1 VRSPRPSSAQSS
13 TRPAGGSSHMEGA
26 VGEAAVRSPAGAC
39 GARSC
44 VASPQSSGGRT
55 IAGSAHSTGCR
66 GSSGVGSLQSCGM
79 GRGSSHE
86 RRGAGAAGLRLAAG
100 GAVLRRDGAAPRVR
114 PVVRRATSSRQARGE
129 IGVTVSPDGRCCTGA
144 PRVAAAAA
152 AASSHGRG
160 EASAAGW
167 TAVIRGMSESSGSR
181 GAWSLRSGGQSDQ
194 RCASQPAG
202 WGARPRDGGWSGP
215 SSSAGRTLRPLLSRL
230 ARSGLRR
237 GDGGRAGLSVCPP
250 TTSQRAPLGRSWPQR
265 PTAAAEQP

>member
-1 VRSPRPSSAQSS
+1 
-13 TRPAGGSSHMEGA
+13 
-26 VGEAAVRSPAGAC
+26 VGEVTVGSPAGAW

-44 VASPQSSGGRT
+44 VASPQPSCGRA
-55 IAGSAHSTGCR
+55 IAGSAHSTGCVVSP
-66 GSSGVGSLQSCGM
+66 GGVSLQSGGM

-86 RRGAGAAGLRLAAG
+86 RRGAGAAGLRRAAG
-100 GAVLRRDGAAPRVR
+100 GAVLRRDGAASRAR
-114 PVVRRATSSRQARGE
+114 PAVRRATSSRQARGD
-129 IGVTVSPDGRCCTGA
+129 IGVTVSPDGRCWTGA

-152 AASSHGRG
+152 AASSQGRG

-167 TAVIRGMSESSGSR
+167 TAVIRGMSASSGSR
-181 GAWSLRSGGQSDQ
+181 GGSWLRSGGQSDH

-215 SSSAGRTLRPLLSRL
+215 SSSAGRTLRPPLSGL
-230 ARSGLRR
+230 ARSVLRR

-265 PTAAAEQP
+265 PTAAAEPP